1 MTQDNEFNAGQDE
14 EWLMADEQKRTPRSI
29 EGREATKRPGSSWL
43 PASVLPTPDPE
54 DGWVFRWV
62 RTSTLG
68 HADNT
73 NVSQKFREGWIPV
86 KAEEKPEMHVMSDI
100 ESRFEG
106 NIEVGGLLLCKA
118 PEEEMKQRAAYYRDM
133 ASQQM
138 ESVDNSFM
146 RENDPR
152 MPLLKPER
160 NTRTTFGRS

>member
-1 MTQDNEFNAGQDE
+1 MTQDNETLNQDE

-29 EGREATKRPGSSWL
+29 EDREASKRPGSSWL
-43 PASVLPTPDPE
+43 PASVLPTPEPE

-73 NVSQKFREGWIPV
+73 NVSQKFREGWVPV
-86 KAEEKPEMHVMSDI
+86 KADEKPEMHVMSDI
-100 ESRFEG
+100 ESRFDG
-106 NIEVGGLLLCKA
+106 NIEIGGLLLCKA
-118 PEEEMKQRAAYYRDM
+118 PEEEMRQRGEYYRNV
-133 ASQQM
+133 ANQQM

-146 RENDPR
+146 KENDPR